1 MRAKGKAKT
10 AKKFGYLELTL
21 TALAAGIIGFYLG
34 AMVIDAYRSG
44 QPETGKETISIGS
57 GQQSDE
63 FAAAKARIRVLEDE
77 TRADPGQ
84 YAAWVELGNLC
95 FDTHQYEKAVAAYEA
110 ALKLDGSSAD
120 VWTDLGIMYR
130 ETGRFPKALEAFDKA
145 IALNPGHDNARFNK
159 GVVLLHDIKDREAAL
174 AAWEALV
181 KVNPLAQTPE
191 GGLVRDAINQVRN
204 GR

>member
-1 MRAKGKAKT
+1 MTAKSKAKT
-10 AKKFGYLELTL
+10 AKRFGYLELVL
-21 TALAAGIIGFYLG
+21 TALAAGVIGFYLG

-44 QPETGKETISIGS
+44 QPGTGKETISIGT
-57 GQQSDE
+57 GQPDE
-63 FAAAKARIRVLEDE
+63 FAAEKARIRVLEDA
-77 TRADPGQ
+77 TQADPGQ
-84 YAAWVELGNLC
+84 YGAWVELGNLC

-110 ALKLDGSSAD
+110 ALKLNGSSPD

-130 ETGRFPKALEAFDKA
+130 ETGRFQKALEAFDKA